1 VTFLRATRAAAVVA
15 LALLGAAS
23 TAACSGSGKPASLD
37 MPQAEQSIAAY
48 VQKTYANLSPGQL
61 ECPPS
66 VAVAQGGQFDCT
78 VPFGDD
84 TLHIRVTIENA
95 DGSEIS
101 YKPQEAVLDMT
112 RVRDGVHS
120 EVAGQF
126 TGDVTVGCGFVLV
139 RVVAPGSGF
148 DCTATDALGTAR
160 TVHVTINDVDGNFT
174 TALA

>member
-1 VTFLRATRAAAVVA
+1 VTILRATRAAVAVA
-15 LALLGAAS
+15 LALSGAAS
-23 TAACSGSGKPASLD
+23 IAACSDSATPAALD

-48 VQKTYANLSPGQL
+48 VQKTYPDFSPGHL
-61 ECPPS
+61 DCPAS
-66 VAVAQGGQFDCT
+66 VAVAAGGQFDCT

-84 TLHIRVTIENA
+84 TLDIRVTIENA

-126 TGDVTVGCGFVLV
+126 TGDVTVDCGFVLV

-160 TVHVTINDVDGNFT
+160 TVHVTISDVNGNFT